1 MLCEECQAEPA
12 TVHVTRIVNNQKSE
26 INLCA
31 KCAQKRG
38 ETGIAM
44 EPSFA
49 FHSILAGLFEP
60 ESLMVGQAA
69 RHRPERC
76 TQCGMSLSELRRSGQ
91 LGCSHCY
98 VQFERE
104 LQPLLRRIHRS
115 TEHVGKSPHN
125 AKSGLY
131 HLQREVERLRERL
144 RQAVASEAF
153 EEAARLRDEIRKLEQ
168 RLAGASSQG

>member
-1 MLCEECQAEPA
+1 MLCEECQTEPA

-31 KCAQKRG
+31 KCAQRRG
-38 ETGIAM
+38 ETGIAT

-60 ESLMVGQAA
+60 ESMAMSQSA
-69 RHRPERC
+69 RPRSERC

-115 TEHVGKSPHN
+115 TEHVGKAPPG
-125 AKSGLY
+125 AQSGVR
-131 HLQREVERLRERL
+131 HLQRELDRLRERL
-144 RQAVASEAF
+144 RQAVANEAF
-153 EEAARLRDEIRKLEQ
+153 EEAAKLRDEIRRIEH
-168 RLAGASSQG
+168 RLAETSGQR

>member
-1 MLCEECQAEPA
+1 MLCEECQTEPA

-60 ESLMVGQAA
+60 ESLVMSHPA
-69 RHRPERC
+69 RPRADRC
-76 TQCGMSLSELRRSGQ
+76 TQCGMSLSEFRRSGQ

-115 TEHVGKSPHN
+115 AEHVGKTPLAANGRH
-125 AKSGLY
+125 

-144 RQAVASEAF
+144 RQAVAREAF
-153 EEAARLRDEIRKLEQ
+153 EEAARLRDEIRRLEQ
-168 RLAGASSQG
+168 RLADPSQQG